1 MQCSKASRGARMG
14 NSSWRDTFLHKNPV
28 NFLYRGVNISTY
40 KKIVLP
46 VVRVAVQVAEFP
58 DGGVGPPAAVI
69 LFGFAFQF
77 QEMGTQIVTVGQI
90 PHDVEEP
97 IAHPAWE
104 IGHLIRRAL
113 LPTFPPKKRIN
124 QFSI

>member
-1 MQCSKASRGARMG
+1 M
-14 NSSWRDTFLHKNPV
+14 
-28 NFLYRGVNISTY
+28 NISA
-40 KKIVLP
+40 KNLP
-46 VVRVAVQVAEFP
+46 VVRVAVQVAELP

-69 LFGFAFQF
+69 LLGFAFQF

-113 LPTFPPKKRIN
+113 LPTAKKKGISLNEWEKEKIRRRTGTSRQVPKY
-124 QFSI
+124 STWA

>member
-1 MQCSKASRGARMG
+1 
-14 NSSWRDTFLHKNPV
+14 
-28 NFLYRGVNISTY
+28 
-40 KKIVLP
+40 
-46 VVRVAVQVAEFP
+46 VAVQVAEFP
-58 DGGVGPPAAVI
+58 DGGIGPPAAVI

-113 LPTFPPKKRIN
+113 LPTSTPKKD
-124 QFSI
+124 QSILNLIGKIGRLDETYRDIPAGTKVLDVGVIVFGIDASGRS

>member
-1 MQCSKASRGARMG
+1 
-14 NSSWRDTFLHKNPV
+14 
-28 NFLYRGVNISTY
+28 
-40 KKIVLP
+40 
-46 VVRVAVQVAEFP
+46 
-58 DGGVGPPAAVI
+58 
-69 LFGFAFQF
+69 
-77 QEMGTQIVTVGQI
+77 MGTQIVTVGQI

-113 LPTFPPKKRIN
+113 LPTSTPKRIN